1 MLIPLLQHYKLVV
14 VYDSDHKL
22 IGQVSA
28 GDLLK
33 KYQPENGIESAIEKV
48 ITIEADERVVHLRR
62 RMLDDNITRFVVSDQ
77 GKYIGIVTETDVAV
91 AMRKFRKSV
100 RDQHQDHRIRNMIVR
115 DIMTAPLIS
124 VDTTASVSE
133 VIDLMLKK
141 NISSVPVVDKGRLA
155 GIITRR
161 SLVNALVVHEYRC
174 SPHRVMSVRCAFKKE
189 TGRKARQGKRGGIM
203 AVQLLVKD
211 VMVKPV
217 TISKSQSINEALDKM
232 LNENSDPLI
241 VLAGHQ
247 VVGTVSRKSIADK
260 LGSKHKATISTAKI
274 HVASSLEENIPS
286 VSTRAGDQCCRTALK
301 KA

>member
-1 MLIPLLQHYKLVV
+1 MTKEVFIKDVMAKPITISKSAKITEALDKMLAEGIDPLIAVNNNSVVGTVSRQAIAEKLGSKQNSPLAPTAIHVASVIEEEFTSVYPDESINVLIPLLQHYKLVV
-14 VYDSDHKL
+14 VYDGDHKL

-33 KYQPENGIESAIEKV
+33 KFQPENGIESAIEKV

-91 AMRKFRKSV
+91 AMRKFRESV

-124 VDTTASVSE
+124 VDLTASVSE

-155 GIITRR
+155 GVITRR
-161 SLVNALVVHEYRC
+161 SLVNAL
-174 SPHRVMSVRCAFKKE
+174 
-189 TGRKARQGKRGGIM
+189 
-203 AVQLLVKD
+203 
-211 VMVKPV
+211 
-217 TISKSQSINEALDKM
+217 
-232 LNENSDPLI
+232 
-241 VLAGHQ
+241 
-247 VVGTVSRKSIADK
+247 
-260 LGSKHKATISTAKI
+260 
-274 HVASSLEENIPS
+274 
-286 VSTRAGDQCCRTALK
+286 
-301 KA
+301 

>member
-1 MLIPLLQHYKLVV
+1 MTKEVFIKDVMAKPITISKSAKITEALDKMLAEGIDPLIAVNNNSVVGTVSRQAIAEKLGSKQNSPISPTAIHVASVVEEEFTSVYPDESINVLIPLLQHYKLVV

-77 GKYIGIVTETDVAV
+77 GKYIGIVTETDVAI
-91 AMRKFRKSV
+91 AMRKFRESV
-100 RDQHQDHRIRNMIVR
+100 KDQHQDHRIRNMIIR

-124 VDTTASVSE
+124 VDPAATVSA

-141 NISSVPVVDKGRLA
+141 NISSVPVLDKGRLS

-161 SLVNALVVHEYRC
+161 SLVNAL
-174 SPHRVMSVRCAFKKE
+174 
-189 TGRKARQGKRGGIM
+189 
-203 AVQLLVKD
+203 
-211 VMVKPV
+211 
-217 TISKSQSINEALDKM
+217 
-232 LNENSDPLI
+232 
-241 VLAGHQ
+241 
-247 VVGTVSRKSIADK
+247 
-260 LGSKHKATISTAKI
+260 
-274 HVASSLEENIPS
+274 
-286 VSTRAGDQCCRTALK
+286 
-301 KA
+301 